1 MFICC
6 KLFTIFYSLFI
17 ELHVSEA
24 FLVEVT
30 GFEPATPSSRT
41 MCATKLRY
49 TSKKQPRN
57 GFEADGSGIGIRT
70 PTNRVRVCRA
80 TVTLFLKICYISY
93 ATLIIIPDFLLFV
106 NSYFK
111 KLLLFSYSD
120 VIAEKIELLSGSVYA
135 RHKAVGISL
144 FKLGHR

>member
-6 KLFTIFYSLFI
+6 KLFTILYSLFI

-49 TSKKQPRN
+49 TSIKRASIYI
-57 GFEADGSGIGIRT
+57 EA
-70 PTNRVRVCRA
+70 VM
-80 TVTLFLKICYISY
+80 
-93 ATLIIIPDFLLFV
+93 
-106 NSYFK
+106 
-111 KLLLFSYSD
+111 
-120 VIAEKIELLSGSVYA
+120 AEE
-135 RHKAVGISL
+135 
-144 FKLGHR
+144 